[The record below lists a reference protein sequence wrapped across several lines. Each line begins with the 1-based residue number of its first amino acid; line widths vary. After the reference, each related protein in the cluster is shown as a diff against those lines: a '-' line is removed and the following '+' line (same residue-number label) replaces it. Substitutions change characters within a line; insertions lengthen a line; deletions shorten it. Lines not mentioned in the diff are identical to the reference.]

1 MFIIFSPEARQ
12 RAIMIILKRS
22 GYSYLDLREHMNY
35 LPSSLLTLLFVV
47 GLLTGCRSTT
57 TNSTNQTQTS
67 SETTSEP
74 LDITVSILPQEYFV
88 TKIGGDRVKVNV
100 MVGQGDNLHIYE
112 PKPQQIKNLSEA
124 EAYVT
129 IGVPFEKAW
138 MGKIQGA
145 NSQMLVIDSAE
156 GIERMGMVA
165 HHHQGEAE
173 HVHEQE
179 HEVEKAAGEEHDYGE
194 ETLDPHIW
202 LSPQLVKVLA
212 QNIYRGLVQID
223 PANEATYQANL
234 KQFLTEIDQ
243 LDQQIQQNLAG
254 IENRQFIVFHPA
266 WGYFARDYNLEQVP
280 IEVGGQEPSA
290 AELGEL
296 VKEAQEE
303 NIRVIFAQYQFSSQ
317 NAQTIA
323 QEIQGKVVFIDP
335 LAPNWSDNLLKVSQ
349 TFAEVL
355 KTQSQ
360 SRFGN
365 PTFETHFNSKLF
377 FFSDIKYQWLKS

>member
-1 MFIIFSPEARQ
+1 
-12 RAIMIILKRS
+12 
-22 GYSYLDLREHMNY
+22 MNY
-35 LPSSLLTLLFVV
+35 LRSSLLTLFFVV

-57 TNSTNQTQTS
+57 TNSTDRAPTS

-74 LDITVSILPQEYFV
+74 LDITVSILPQEYLV
-88 TKIGGDRVKVNV
+88 TKIGGDRVEVNI
-100 MVGQGDNLHIYE
+100 MVEPGASPATYE
-112 PKPQQIKNLSEA
+112 PKPQQMKALSEA

-156 GIERMGMVA
+156 GIERMEMVA

-179 HEVEKAAGEEHDYGE
+179 HEGEKAAGEEHDYGE

-360 SRFGN
+360 SRFWN